1 MIRDR
6 GGQSHL
12 LRCMTFMNKLKQ
24 TFAKINKIDTFSPY
38 FFLPFILMLY
48 FFTSLF
54 DFHRFE
60 LFNLRVSIWPA
71 VFLAVICYYIG
82 VYIIDKLQWTIPSFG
97 LSFLGKYVVHFI
109 VFLTLLGLVAYVLMM
124 IKGGGLGI
132 SDESNRRN
140 LDPKLNF
147 FAQLL
152 WYGILLLL
160 SYKMILEKNI
170 TWKKTLIYGSIY
182 AAVMFLFL
190 LMGYRTPLIIM
201 LFTGIIIFHYV
212 VKRVKLTWFLTA
224 LFVIGVAFSMFGFLR
239 VVTEDTTK
247 EFNKREQPDVELT
260 ETEKEKLLSVEQQV
274 NLTPK
279 WIRSING
286 ESVTGHIV
294 LSKIIEYTQ
303 EEGYLNGEI
312 HGGVFSTILPGEQVS
327 PRMRVTEVVNS
338 LAESEGKYITRPN
351 RTTTPTFIGQ
361 LFLDGG
367 YLLVAIGFLL
377 YGVLISLIYNKVK
390 QGGIRSF
397 HSVAYAF
404 VITVFTVSMHT
415 GLLDLIFI
423 LMLGFVV
430 IASATIKTEQRK
442 LRY

>member
-1 MIRDR
+1 
-6 GGQSHL
+6 
-12 LRCMTFMNKLKQ
+12 MNKLKQ
-24 TFAKINKIDTFSPY
+24 VFAKVNKIDTFSPY
-38 FFLPFILMLY
+38 FFLPFILVLY

-60 LFNLRVSIWPA
+60 LFNVRVSILPA
-71 VFLAVICYYIG
+71 VLVALVCYYIG

-97 LSFLGKYVVHFI
+97 LSFLGKYVIHI
-109 VFLTLLGLVAYVLMM
+109 VVLLTIIGLASYLMM
-124 IKGGGLGI
+124 IFGGGLGI

-147 FAQLL
+147 FSQLL

-160 SYKMILEKNI
+160 SYKMILEKHM
-170 TWKKTLIYGSIY
+170 TWKKAIVYGTIF
-182 AAVMFLFL
+182 AVVMFLFL

-247 EFNKREQPDVELT
+247 EFNNRDQPDVELT
-260 ETEKEKLLSVEQQV
+260 ETEKEKLLTVEQKV

-279 WIRSING
+279 WMRSING

-303 EEGYLNGEI
+303 EEGYLKGEI
-312 HGGVFSTILPGEQVS
+312 HKGIFNTILPGEQIS
-327 PRMRVTEVVNS
+327 PRMKVTEVVNS
-338 LAESEGKYITRPN
+338 LSVEEGKYITRPT

-367 YLLVAIGFLL
+367 YALVAIGFLL

-404 VITVFTVSMHT
+404 VITLFTVSMHT

-430 IASATIKTEQRK
+430 IASAIIKTEQRK

>member
-1 MIRDR
+1 MD
-6 GGQSHL
+6 
-12 LRCMTFMNKLKQ
+12 KLKKVF
-24 TFAKINKIDTFSPY
+24 TKVNKIDTFSPY
-38 FFLPFILMLY
+38 FFLPFILVLY

-54 DFHRFE
+54 DFHRFD
-60 LFNLRVSIWPA
+60 LFNVRVSIWPA
-71 VFLAVICYYIG
+71 VILALVCYYIG
-82 VYIIDKLQWTIPSFG
+82 VYVIDKLQWTIPSFG
-97 LSFLGKYVVHFI
+97 LSFFGKYVIHFI
-109 VFLTLLGLVAYVLMM
+109 VLLTLIGLASYLMM
-124 IKGGGLGI
+124 IFGGGLGI

-147 FAQLL
+147 FSQLL
-152 WYGILLLL
+152 WFGILLLL
-160 SYKMILEKNI
+160 SYKMILEKNM
-170 TWKKTLIYGSIY
+170 TWKKALVYGSIF
-182 AAVMFLFL
+182 AVVMFLFL

-212 VKRVKLTWFLTA
+212 VKRVKLTWFLSA
-224 LFVIGVAFSMFGFLR
+224 LFVIGVAFTMFGFMR

-247 EFNKREQPDVELT
+247 EFNDRSQPDVELSV
-260 ETEKEKLLSVEQQV
+260 EEEEKLLTVEQKV

-279 WIRSING
+279 WMRALNG
-286 ESVTGHIV
+286 ETVTGHIV

-303 EEGYLNGEI
+303 EEGYLKGEI
-312 HGGVFSTILPGEQVS
+312 HRGIFNTVLPGEQIS
-327 PRMRVTEVVNS
+327 PRMKVTEVVNS
-338 LAESEGKYITRPN
+338 LSVEEGKYITRPT

-390 QGGIRSF
+390 QSGIRSF

-404 VITVFTVSMHT
+404 VITLFTVSMHT

-423 LMLGFVV
+423 LMLGFVI
-430 IASATIKTEQRK
+430 IASSVIKTENNK
-442 LRY
+442 VRY